1 MLFLLTSLKSML
13 LDSADVLRLI
23 NDICPALRLIAQ
35 SCNVNSITIKSEISM
50 VVEEEE
56 CLVNAIMQGLMAGL
70 YSRFRTSLRS
80 NLLLD

>member
-1 MLFLLTSLKSML
+1 
-13 LDSADVLRLI
+13 
-23 NDICPALRLIAQ
+23 
-35 SCNVNSITIKSEISM
+35 M